1 MKNLEE
7 SHPSVESPP
16 PSTHTH
22 WGCMPKQGRDLP
34 KVPKHLDK
42 HSVSVLARKG
52 VLCHLPPDV
61 RVSMVL
67 FINWEIKTQL
77 NLE

>member
-1 MKNLEE
+1 
-7 SHPSVESPP
+7 
-16 PSTHTH
+16 
-22 WGCMPKQGRDLP
+22 MPKQGRDLP
-34 KVPKHLDK
+34 KVAKHLDK
-42 HSVSVLARKG
+42 HGVSALARKG
-52 VLCHLPPDV
+52 GLHLPSLDV